1 MNKLTKDEQ
10 KTLEWLC
17 LVGNLKIKELEKT
30 ADSEKMVLIQQHKTN
45 IMIKIGTNKESNKN
59 CFLFHFIVDELK
71 FLLYYITIKEI

>member
-30 ADSEKMVLIQQHKTN
+30 ADSEKMVLLQKHKEN
-45 IMIKIGTNKESNKN
+45 IIKLLTKN
-59 CFLFHFIVDELK
+59 WNE
-71 FLLYYITIKEI
+71 